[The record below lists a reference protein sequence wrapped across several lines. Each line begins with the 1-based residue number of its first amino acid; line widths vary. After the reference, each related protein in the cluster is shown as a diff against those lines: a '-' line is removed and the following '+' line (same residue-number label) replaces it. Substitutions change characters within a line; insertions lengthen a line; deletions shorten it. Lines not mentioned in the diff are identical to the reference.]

1 VALLLSILLNDILP
15 TFVLGAAGFALAR
28 VLKVDVKMLSRVS
41 FNALAPCLVFHLI
54 VTAQIGPDET
64 WRMGAFTV
72 ALVLG
77 VGLLGRLAAV
87 PFRLDRQTLSAFL
100 IVVMFSNAGNY
111 GLSVILFAFGREA
124 LARAAIYFVVSAVM
138 MYTFGVFMASAGRR
152 SARDAFCGVLRVPT
166 VYAVLAAGVV
176 VAAGVTLPLPV
187 MRPIQLLSD
196 AAIPIMMLVLGMQL
210 ERGAWP
216 ERPVLVGVA
225 ALLTLVA
232 APALGFVLASA
243 LGLTGPARQA
253 ALVESAMPSA
263 VITTII
269 ALEFDVKP
277 AFVTATVVLTTIVS
291 PITVALLIAFLKSGG

>member
-1 VALLLSILLNDILP
+1 MALLFSILLNDILP
-15 TFVLGAAGFALAR
+15 TFVLGAIGFALAR
-28 VLKVDVKMLSRVS
+28 FLGADVKMLSRVS

-77 VGLLGRLAAV
+77 IGLLGRLVAV
-87 PFRLDRQTLSAFL
+87 PFRPDRQMLAAFL

-138 MYTFGVFMASAGRR
+138 LYTLGVFIASSGRR
-152 SARDAFCGVLRVPT
+152 SAWEAARGVFRVPT
-166 VYAVLAAGVV
+166 VYAVVAALAV
-176 VAAGVTLPLPV
+176 VALGALPPLWV
-187 MRPIQLLSD
+187 MRPVQLLSD
-196 AAIPIMMLVLGMQL
+196 AAIPVMMLVLGMQL

-216 ERPVLVGVA
+216 KRPGLVGAA
-225 ALLTLVA
+225 ALITLVA
-232 APALGFVLASA
+232 SPALGFLLASL
-243 LGLTGPARQA
+243 LGLHGPARQA

-269 ALEFDVKP
+269 ALEFDVAP
-277 AFVTATVVLTTIVS
+277 AFVTATVVVTTILS
-291 PITVALLIAFLKSGG
+291 PITVSLLIAFLQRAG